1 MQATK
6 RITREDDIIKA
17 DRDSRMWLKDNPSN
31 VRALQRTSLIM
42 SWSKTLSYR
51 RTNPSI
57 KNPTAKSCK
66 KFNQI
71 YFKKQSRIILYLT
84 LPIFVMYKGLNKCK
98 NDSRISNTAT

>member
-6 RITREDDIIKA
+6 RITREDDIMKA

-31 VRALQRTSLIM
+31 VRALQRTPLII

-66 KFNQI
+66 KLKQI
-71 YFKKQSRIILYLT
+71 YFKKNNQGNQAVYKK
-84 LPIFVMYKGLNKCK
+84 LPILVMFKGLKEM
-98 NDSRISNTAT
+98 